1 MNIEKRETIILTS
14 TLGMAHALG
23 RRFGVRS
30 ASASEIVT
38 RKGTRI
44 LWTGGP
50 LLRHCTPGEYRPRWK
65 DYRLSDL
72 PILPDFRLKPIAT
85 ARDRIKA
92 IQDALSAC
100 DQVIHAGS
108 PDAGGQFG
116 IDTLLDHL
124 DWKGSVQRMPLPS
137 LHPEDISEARPESN
151 TPYRAWTE
159 SEKCRMHA
167 DWLIGINLS
176 RMLTLTANQSTP
188 IPAGRV
194 MTPLLALIRDR
205 ASTQS
210 LKPESV
216 ITPFDTARLQA
227 ACLRSAGTSPE
238 KTLMAAQNLYEA
250 GLISYPFTNHKKL
263 NPALWSAH
271 HAFPVDPH
279 QVEPAVTAHAG
290 GLQILAMP
298 KRPLKPDEQIVFE
311 AILARES
318 QLRQECSRQ
327 GCTRHTAHHPQST
340 HALAELY
347 EDMADLRR
355 WVASPELRARA
366 DGSIQL
372 GTPRSRHTVL
382 AKVFEDG
389 FVNPSSLRIT
399 QKGES
404 ALAHVPPSM
413 LDPGTIILWE
423 SAISAVAQ
431 GSLDAEA
438 FMQRI
443 QSYVGSLL
451 QETQRR
457 KAC

>member
-1 MNIEKRETIILTS
+1 MNVEKRETIILTS
-14 TLGMAHALG
+14 TRGMAHALG

-30 ASASEIVT
+30 ASASEMVT

-44 LWTGGP
+44 IWTGGP

-124 DWKGSVQRMPLPS
+124 DWKGSVQRMLLPS
-137 LHPEDISEARPESN
+137 LHPEDIREARPVSN

-159 SEKCRMHA
+159 SEMCRMHA

-210 LKPESV
+210 PKPESV
-216 ITPFDTARLQA
+216 ITPFDTAHLQA
-227 ACLRSAGTSPE
+227 ACLRSAGRPPE

-250 GLISYPFTNHKKL
+250 GLISYPFTNHRKL

-271 HAFPVDPH
+271 HGFPVDPH

-290 GLQILAMP
+290 GLQILDMP
-298 KRPLKPDEQIVFE
+298 KRPLKPDEQTVFE

-318 QLRQECSRQ
+318 QLRQ
-327 GCTRHTAHHPQST
+327 GCTRQERSQQTAHHPQGT
-340 HALAELY
+340 NALAELY

-366 DGSIQL
+366 EDSVQL

-382 AKVFEDG
+382 AKVFEDR
-389 FVNPSSLRIT
+389 FVNPSTLRIT
-399 QKGES
+399 QRGES

-423 SAISAVAQ
+423 SAISTVAQ
-431 GSLDAEA
+431 GSLDADA

>member
-1 MNIEKRETIILTS
+1 MNTEKRETIILTS
-14 TLGMAHALG
+14 TRGMAHALG

-124 DWKGSVQRMPLPS
+124 DWKGSVQRMLLPS
-137 LHPEDISEARPESN
+137 LHPEDISEVRPVPN

-210 LKPESV
+210 PKPESLN
-216 ITPFDTARLQA
+216 TPFDTAHLQA
-227 ACLRSAGTSPE
+227 SCLRSAGRPPE

-250 GLISYPFTNHKKL
+250 GLISYPFTNHRKL

-271 HAFPVDPH
+271 HAFSVDLH
-279 QVEPAVTAHAG
+279 QVESAVTTHAG
-290 GLQILAMP
+290 GLQILDMP
-298 KRPLKPDEQIVFE
+298 KRPLKPAEQTVFE

-318 QLRQECSRQ
+318 QLRQECPRQ
-327 GCTRHTAHHPQST
+327 TAHRSQST
-340 HALAELY
+340 HALAALY

-404 ALAHVPPSM
+404 TLAHVPPSM

-423 SAISAVAQ
+423 FAISTVAQ
-431 GSLDAEA
+431 GSLDTDA

>member
-1 MNIEKRETIILTS
+1 MNIEKREAIILTS
-14 TLGMAHALG
+14 TRGMAHALG

-30 ASASEIVT
+30 ASVSEIVT

-116 IDTLLDHL
+116 VDTLLDHL
-124 DWKGSVQRMPLPS
+124 DWKGSVQRMLLPS
-137 LHPEDISEARPESN
+137 LHPKDISEARPESN

-205 ASTQS
+205 VATQS
-210 LKPESV
+210 PKPESV
-216 ITPFDTARLQA
+216 ITPFDTAHLQA
-227 ACLRSAGTSPE
+227 TCLRSAGTPPE

-250 GLISYPFTNHKKL
+250 GLISYPFTTHKKL

-279 QVEPAVTAHAG
+279 RVEPAVTAHAG
-290 GLQILAMP
+290 GLQILDMP
-298 KRPLKPDEQIVFE
+298 KRPLKSDEQTVFE

-318 QLRQECSRQ
+318 QLRQ
-327 GCTRHTAHHPQST
+327 GCTRQTAHHPQST

-366 DGSIQL
+366 DGSIQF
-372 GTPRSRHTVL
+372 GTPRSRHTML
-382 AKVFEDG
+382 AKVFKDG

-431 GSLDAEA
+431 GRLGTDA

>member
-1 MNIEKRETIILTS
+1 
-14 TLGMAHALG
+14 
-23 RRFGVRS
+23 
-30 ASASEIVT
+30 
-38 RKGTRI
+38 
-44 LWTGGP
+44 
-50 LLRHCTPGEYRPRWK
+50 
-65 DYRLSDL
+65 L

-92 IQDALSAC
+92 IQNALSAC
-100 DQVIHAGS
+100 DQVIHAGG

-176 RMLTLTANQSTP
+176 RMLTLTTNQSTP

-194 MTPLLALIRDR
+194 MTPMLALIRDR
-205 ASTQS
+205 VATQIPKS
-210 LKPESV
+210 ESV
-216 ITPFDTARLQA
+216 ITPFDTAHLQA
-227 ACLRSAGTSPE
+227 ACLRSAGTPPE
-238 KTLMAAQNLYEA
+238 KALMAAQNLYEA
-250 GLISYPFTNHKKL
+250 GLISYPFTNHRKL

-271 HAFPVDPH
+271 HAFPVDLH
-279 QVEPAVTAHAG
+279 QVESAVTAHVG
-290 GLQILAMP
+290 GLQILDIP
-298 KRPLKPDEQIVFE
+298 RRPLKPDEQTVFE
-311 AILARES
+311 AVLARES
-318 QLRQECSRQ
+318 QLRQECPRQ
-327 GCTRHTAHHPQST
+327 GCSRQTAHHPQGT

-355 WVASPELRARA
+355 WVVSPELRARA
-366 DGSIQL
+366 EDSVQL
-372 GTPRSRHTVL
+372 GTPRSRHAIL

-423 SAISAVAQ
+423 SAISTVAQ
-431 GSLDAEA
+431 GSLDADA

>member
-1 MNIEKRETIILTS
+1 MNIEKREAIILTS
-14 TLGMAHALG
+14 TRGMAHALG

-30 ASASEIVT
+30 VSASEMVT

-124 DWKGSVQRMPLPS
+124 DWKGSVQRMLLPS
-137 LHPEDISEARPESN
+137 LHPEDISEVRPVSN

-271 HAFPVDPH
+271 HAFPVDLH
-279 QVEPAVTAHAG
+279 QVEPAVMAHAG
-290 GLQILAMP
+290 GLQILDMP
-298 KRPLKPDEQIVFE
+298 KRPLKSDEQTVFE

-318 QLRQECSRQ
+318 QLRQESPRQ
-327 GCTRHTAHHPQST
+327 TAHRSQST
-340 HALAELY
+340 HALAALY

-423 SAISAVAQ
+423 SAISTVAQ
-431 GSLDAEA
+431 GRLDADA